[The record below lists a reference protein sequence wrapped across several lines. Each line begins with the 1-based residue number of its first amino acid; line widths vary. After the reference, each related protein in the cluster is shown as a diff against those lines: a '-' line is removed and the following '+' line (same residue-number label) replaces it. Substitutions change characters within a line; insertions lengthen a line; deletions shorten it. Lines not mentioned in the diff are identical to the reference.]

1 MSPDAQELPPRR
13 ASQRLC
19 SVAKIPTRRTTSMAP
34 SNRCGGG
41 TLPSPAPTGSLPGA
55 RPLAAE
61 HARSGRRGAGGA
73 ELPRR
78 GAAPL
83 RGGGCALSARL
94 SPVSRLGWVPTCVRA
109 EARGDCVERRS
120 GAEGCVLGVGG
131 RPRSPPLGTRA
142 AARTAPG
149 GRCCLPGA
157 GERCLRA
164 SRLGTAGAQR
174 SSFNSFHG

>member
-1 MSPDAQELPPRR
+1 MLRSCHQGALPKGSAQSLRSQLGELLPWRLRIAAAVGRCLLPPPR
-13 ASQRLC
+13 ALSRAPARL
-19 SVAKIPTRRTTSMAP
+19 PRSM
-34 SNRCGGG
+34 
-41 TLPSPAPTGSLPGA
+41 
-55 RPLAAE
+55 
-61 HARSGRRGAGGA
+61 RGAGGA